1 MKLFQIID
9 YGGGNLGSVLRCLQR
24 LSIPYTLC
32 SGGEDGQPADNQ
44 PVLLPG
50 VGSFGAV
57 MAALHERGLVAPL
70 RRLLSAG
77 TPYLG
82 ICVGLQILFAGSS
95 ESPGVAGLGVLAGQV
110 VRFPD
115 DASGL
120 KVPQIGWNR
129 VAPGAAD
136 PGAPPGFAYF
146 VNSYYAVPE
155 DPGVV
160 LYQARYGVPFCA
172 AVRRGALMGSQFHPE
187 RSGPFGHDLV
197 RRFFDA
203 C

>member
-32 SGGEDGQPADNQ
+32 GGGEDGQLADNQ

-57 MAALHERGLVAPL
+57 MTALHERGLVAPL
-70 RRLLSAG
+70 RRLLCAG

-95 ESPGVAGLGVLAGQV
+95 ESPGVAGLGVLSGQV

-115 DASGL
+115 DVPGL

-129 VAPGAAD
+129 VAPGAAH
-136 PGAPPGFAYF
+136 PEALPGFAYF

-172 AVRRGALMGSQFHPE
+172 AVQRGTLTGYQFHPE

-197 RRFFDA
+197 RRFWDA